1 MGSITVV
8 AGFLSGSIPVL
19 ALSLMPAPASANE
32 HVQAQTCLGG
42 AKKPIVIGHRGAS
55 GFRPE
60 HTLKAYELAVEQGA
74 DFIEPDLVATKDGVL
89 ITRHENELSG
99 TTDVDER
106 PEFADRE
113 TTKVID
119 GVPTDGWFS
128 EDFTLEEIKTLRAE
142 ERIPETRPDNTQFD
156 GQFEIPTL
164 KEVITLV
171 RDLEK
176 RTKRKIGIYP
186 ETKHPTYFAREGEF
200 LGGGRIDMSLGEM
213 LIETLVEQEFADPD
227 RVFIQS
233 FEVENLLELQNEIM
247 PRFDV
252 DLPLVQLLGD
262 ITNAYQPPESNFSA
276 PYDMVYNAKNGDVE
290 AIYGELAN
298 RVGNSGSGIT
308 AKIGYGDLVTEAVLS
323 YIARDYAEGIGPW
336 KDSFLLRETLDEPV
350 DADGNGKAEIATR
363 LTGEVHPYLSRA
375 IDAGL
380 LVHPYTLRAEEEF
393 LTLHPSGIPQSLT
406 GEVMQ
411 LLGLGVNG
419 FFTDQPIIGVEGRE
433 RFLEINGCDTISKQ
447 SPKS

>member
-1 MGSITVV
+1 MQRTTAIASLSSGLISALALNV
-8 AGFLSGSIPVL
+8 APVL
-19 ALSLMPAPASANE
+19 ADDQRRGE
-32 HVQAQTCLGG
+32 TCLAG
-42 AKKPIVIGHRGAS
+42 AEKPIVIGHRGAS

-60 HTLKAYELAVEQGA
+60 HTLEAYELAVKQGA

-89 ITRHENELSG
+89 IVRHENELSG

-119 GVPTDGWFS
+119 GVPTSGWFS

-164 KEVITLV
+164 EEVIALV

-176 RTKRKIGIYP
+176 RIKRKIGIYP
-186 ETKHPTYFAREGEF
+186 ETKHPTYFAKEGEF
-200 LGGGRIDMSLGEM
+200 LDGGRIDMSLGEM
-213 LIETLVEQEFADPD
+213 LIETLIDRDFTDPD

-233 FEVENLLELQNEIM
+233 FEVENLLELQNDIM

-276 PYDMVYNAKNGDVE
+276 PYDMVYNAENGDVT
-290 AIYGELAN
+290 AIYGQLD
-298 RVGNSGSGIT
+298 GIIGGGGPGIT
-308 AKIGYGDLVTEAVLS
+308 AEIDYSDLVSKAALG
-323 YIARDYAEGIGPW
+323 YIAEHYAEGIGPW
-336 KDSFLLRETLDEPV
+336 KDSFLLRETLDEPI
-350 DADGNGKAEIATR
+350 DADGDGKAEIATR
-363 LTGEVHPYLSRA
+363 LTGKVHDFLAQA

-393 LTLHPSGIPQSLT
+393 LTLHPNGIPQTLT
-406 GEVMQ
+406 GEVVQ

-419 FFTDQPIIGVEGRE
+419 FFTDQPVTGVEGRAL
-433 RFLEINGCDTISKQ
+433 FLEANGCGKRRSTTY
-447 SPKS
+447 